1 MTESDTAFR
10 AVRLGAMVLGL
21 ICLPGLALGQSTFTH
36 VHLRVPDAWAAAH
49 WYHTLVGGDLRVGG
63 ERGMGA
69 ARQPNGNIATMYNEP
84 DGSAAPSN
92 VGSVI
97 DHFSVYVDDVD
108 AAVEMA
114 RSMGATIDTEPQE
127 GVTVSRIAYIVD
139 PWGTRLEFLE
149 DPDRSGLGHVHLMVN
164 NRDEVRDWFL
174 EIFGGEYDSERGGG
188 RYHAI
193 NYGDV
198 WIHISEVEAEEMLQ
212 NSRGQAR
219 IEARRWIRPDHLL
232 WFGPGGSEIRP
243 RKRLP
248 RDYRLQSVF
257 RRRLVTFSIEA
268 TVGYPCGRHRGPYL
282 IRPNPPGSDLLWFEG
297 PGGVHIEISSTAEAP
312 PR

>member
-1 MTESDTAFR
+1 MTQSDTAVH
-10 AVRLGAMVLGL
+10 AVRLGAVALGL
-21 ICLPGLALGQSTFTH
+21 IVLPGLALGQSTFTH

-69 ARQPNGNIATMYNEP
+69 VRQPNGNIATMYNEP

-108 AAVEMA
+108 AAVDKA

-127 GVTVSRIAYIVD
+127 GVAVSRIAYIVD
-139 PWGTRLEFLE
+139 PWGTRMEFLE
-149 DPDRSGLGHVHLMVN
+149 DPESSGLGHVHLMVN
-164 NRDEVRDWFL
+164 DRDEVRDWFL

-193 NYGDV
+193 SYGDV
-198 WIHISEVEAEEMLQ
+198 WIHISEVEEEMAPSRSKSLDHFGFRIPETLQ
-212 NSRGQAR
+212 SFAER
-219 IEARRWIRPDHLL
+219 IEA
-232 WFGPGGSEIRP
+232 
-243 RKRLP
+243 
-248 RDYRLQSVF
+248 
-257 RRRLVTFSIEA
+257 T
-268 TVGYPCGRHRGPYL
+268 GYPPYL

-297 PGGVHIEISSTAEAP
+297 PGGIHIEISSTAEP
-312 PR
+312 TSN

>member
-1 MTESDTAFR
+1 MTKSDTAFR
-10 AVRLGAMVLGL
+10 AARLGAVVLGL

-49 WYHTLVGGDLRVGG
+49 WYHNLVGGDLRVGG

-69 ARQPNGNIATMYNEP
+69 ARQPNGNIATMFNEP

-108 AAVEMA
+108 AAVEKA

-139 PWGTRLEFLE
+139 PWGTRMEFLE
-149 DPDRSGLGHVHLMVN
+149 DPDSSGLGHVHVMVN
-164 NRDEVRDWFL
+164 DRDDVRDWFL

-193 NYGDV
+193 IYGDV
-198 WIHISEVEAEEMLQ
+198 WIHISEVEEELAPSRTTSLDHFGFRIPETLQ
-212 NSRGQAR
+212 SFAAR
-219 IEARRWIRPDHLL
+219 IEA
-232 WFGPGGSEIRP
+232 
-243 RKRLP
+243 
-248 RDYRLQSVF
+248 
-257 RRRLVTFSIEA
+257 T
-268 TVGYPCGRHRGPYL
+268 GYPPYL

-297 PGGVHIEISSTAEAP
+297 PGGIHIEISSAAEASSN
-312 PR
+312 

>member
-1 MTESDTAFR
+1 MTLLNSKAYALFLKF
-10 AVRLGAMVLGL
+10 AVMWLLL
-21 ICLPGLALGQSTFTH
+21 LPGLAQGQSTFTH

-69 ARQPNGNIATMYNEP
+69 ARQPNGNIATMFNEP

-108 AAVEMA
+108 AAVEKA

-139 PWGTRLEFLE
+139 PWGTRMEFLE
-149 DPDRSGLGHVHLMVN
+149 DPESSGLGHVHLMVN
-164 NRDEVRDWFL
+164 DRDDVRDWFL
-174 EIFGGEYDSERGGG
+174 EIFGGEYNSERGGG

-193 NYGDV
+193 SYGDV
-198 WIHISEVEAEEMLQ
+198 WIHISEVEEEMAPSRNASLDHFGFRIPETLQ
-212 NSRGQAR
+212 SFAER
-219 IEARRWIRPDHLL
+219 IEA
-232 WFGPGGSEIRP
+232 
-243 RKRLP
+243 
-248 RDYRLQSVF
+248 
-257 RRRLVTFSIEA
+257 T
-268 TVGYPCGRHRGPYL
+268 GYPPYL

-297 PGGVHIEISSTAEAP
+297 PGGIHIEISSTAAAAVN
-312 PR
+312 

>member
-1 MTESDTAFR
+1 M
-10 AVRLGAMVLGL
+10 
-21 ICLPGLALGQSTFTH
+21 
-36 VHLRVPDAWAAAH
+36 
-49 WYHTLVGGDLRVGG
+49 GG

-97 DHFSVYVDDVD
+97 DHFSVYVADVD

-149 DPDRSGLGHVHLMVN
+149 DPDSSGLGHVHLMVN
-164 NRDEVRDWFL
+164 DRDEVRDWFL

-193 NYGDV
+193 KLRRCLDPHFRGGRGDERRV
-198 WIHISEVEAEEMLQ
+198 VP
-212 NSRGQAR
+212 
-219 IEARRWIRPDHLL
+219 RRWIISASEFPKPCSLSPNASRRPAIRHTSS
-232 WFGPGGSEIRP
+232 GPTHPGRTCCGSRVQAVCTSRFPRP
-243 RKRLP
+243 RKRL
-248 RDYRLQSVF
+248 RDRVS
-257 RRRLVTFSIEA
+257 T
-268 TVGYPCGRHRGPYL
+268 GYKS
-282 IRPNPPGSDLLWFEG
+282 GSW
-297 PGGVHIEISSTAEAP
+297 VV
-312 PR
+312 

>member
-1 MTESDTAFR
+1 MLHFNSGLRALCLRTA
-10 AVRLGAMVLGL
+10 ALWL

-36 VHLRVPDAWAAAH
+36 VHLRAPDAWAAAH
-49 WYHTLVGGDLRVGG
+49 WYHTLVGGELRVGG

-69 ARQPNGNIATMYNEP
+69 ARQPNGNIATMFNEP
-84 DGSAAPSN
+84 DGSSAPTN

-108 AAVEMA
+108 AAVEQA

-139 PWGTRLEFLE
+139 PWGTRMEFLE
-149 DPDRSGLGHVHLMVN
+149 DPDSSGIGHVHVLVTD
-164 NRDEVRDWFL
+164 RDDVRDWFL
-174 EIFGGEYDSERGGG
+174 EIFGGEYDSGRGGD

-193 NYGDV
+193 SYGDV
-198 WIHISEVEAEEMLQ
+198 WVHITEVEEEMAPSRTRSIDHFGFRIAEELQ
-212 NSRGQAR
+212 AFAER
-219 IEARRWIRPDHLL
+219 IEA
-232 WFGPGGSEIRP
+232 
-243 RKRLP
+243 
-248 RDYRLQSVF
+248 
-257 RRRLVTFSIEA
+257 T
-268 TVGYPCGRHRGPYL
+268 GYPPYL

-297 PGGVHIEISSTAEAP
+297 PGGIHIEISSSAGAP